1 MALAMKIQYSILNLT
16 QTNSILLILFWTKLI
31 LGWLRGWWGDPSN
44 PTTRVAFHLSTDAP
58 PPNTIKLIGPVLHS
72 ALCLESVL
80 VQSITQC
87 AWGLRTH
94 LGDHDSVLYFTALQ
108 IQPSSL
114 FYIILTHKHLV
125 DFSCVACPSGLM
137 VSCFDISIFLLI
149 SITPLSAFFTIR
161 QPSFVAESH
170 ENFGAKSFSL
180 FLSTLISQS
189 PQE

>member
-1 MALAMKIQYSILNLT
+1 MVRRSIYSNH
-16 QTNSILLILFWTKLI
+16 K
-31 LGWLRGWWGDPSN
+31 G
-44 PTTRVAFHLSTDAP
+44 HLSSVYWCSFSKYNQSDWFSLAFCAVF
-58 PPNTIKLIGPVLHS
+58 GV
-72 ALCLESVL
+72 SVL

-125 DFSCVACPSGLM
+125 DFSCLACPSGPM

-149 SITPLSAFFTIR
+149 SITSLSAFFTIR

-180 FLSTLISQS
+180 FLNT
-189 PQE
+189 